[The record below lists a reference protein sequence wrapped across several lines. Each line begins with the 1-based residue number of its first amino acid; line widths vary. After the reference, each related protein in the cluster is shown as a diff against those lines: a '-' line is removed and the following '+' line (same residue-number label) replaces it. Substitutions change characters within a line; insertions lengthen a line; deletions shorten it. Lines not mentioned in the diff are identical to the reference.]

1 MYHPGVGRS
10 GRNSWE
16 APLQRMLA
24 HVHPYVTL
32 ANLVGLLGSIFVLV
46 CLLALPMQISFRLLF
61 FLLIT
66 NLLEFP
72 LLLLLGTQ
80 YIRTRRQI
88 WILVV
93 IACLAGL
100 SQAFFGYIQAY
111 FNLGPQ
117 AFTREGSSLLRV
129 YGTFNQPNPY
139 AGYINITL

>member
-61 FLLIT
+61 YLTIAIWTILRPRVALYLLPIAVPWGSLDAIDLGGINLNSADILVFLLAASWLIG
-66 NLLEFP
+66 FP
-72 LLLLLGTQ
+72 LRKFAANTTIGSLDREDFTVPL
-80 YIRTRRQI
+80 Y
-88 WILVV
+88 LV
-93 IACLAGL
+93 
-100 SQAFFGYIQAY
+100 
-111 FNLGPQ
+111 
-117 AFTREGSSLLRV
+117 
-129 YGTFNQPNPY
+129 
-139 AGYINITL
+139 